1 MRTVRP
7 ARAVLTDVWDASD
20 EALIAGLAT
29 GDPDIAR
36 VFVQRFQSRVYGL
49 ALAITRDRA
58 AAEEVAQDAY
68 VRAWRYAASYDPR
81 RGSVSTWLLRI
92 TRNVALDHVRAR
104 ERRRDR
110 VVADPADTLA
120 ELAGEMD
127 VVSPLGDLDVVAEGL
142 RSLPDDRARHAHG
155 VRLLRADHPGD
166 QRSVGRPARDGQDP
180 ASSGAGQAARQVR
193 GGVAMRPMDCADLA
207 EIAPELALEVIGGR
221 QRAAALAHLE
231 TCVACQQHVDA
242 LAADVDRLLLLAP
255 QVEPPDGFD
264 ERVVRSLTRAHAA
277 LAFRTSEARAALPP
291 SLWRPVSR
299 SLPSC

>member
-1 MRTVRP
+1 
-7 ARAVLTDVWDASD
+7 VWDASD

-49 ALAITRDRA
+49 ALAITHDRA

-110 VVADPADTLA
+110 VVDDPTDTLA

-127 VVSPLGDLDVVAEGL
+127 VASPLGDLDVVTEGL
-142 RSLPDDRARHAHG
+142 RSLPDDQSATLMASAYYGLTAREISEAWDVPLGTVKTRLRLALAKLRARFAG
-155 VRLLRADHPGD
+155 VSP
-166 QRSVGRPARDGQDP
+166 
-180 ASSGAGQAARQVR
+180 
-193 GGVAMRPMDCADLA
+193 
-207 EIAPELALEVIGGR
+207 
-221 QRAAALAHLE
+221 
-231 TCVACQQHVDA
+231 
-242 LAADVDRLLLLAP
+242 
-255 QVEPPDGFD
+255 
-264 ERVVRSLTRAHAA
+264 
-277 LAFRTSEARAALPP
+277 
-291 SLWRPVSR
+291 
-299 SLPSC
+299 